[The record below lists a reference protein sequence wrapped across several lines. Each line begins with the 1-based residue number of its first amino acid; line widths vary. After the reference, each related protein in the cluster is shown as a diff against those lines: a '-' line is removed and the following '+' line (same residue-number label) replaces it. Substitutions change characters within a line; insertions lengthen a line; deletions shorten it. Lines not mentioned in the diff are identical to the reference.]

1 MGYKNWSANFVV
13 AQCVNRWYDHRGY
26 FAFLVRLNQMRKAG
40 LKMNSLVNMLEPSH
54 AETDV
59 VLDTG
64 PPGVMEGEGA

>member
-1 MGYKNWSANFVV
+1 MV
-13 AQCVNRWYDHRGY
+13 APCVNRRYAHRGY
-26 FAFLVRLNQMRKAG
+26 LTFLSRLNQMRKVG
-40 LKMNSLVNMLEPSH
+40 LKMNSLVNMLESSH

>member
-1 MGYKNWSANFVV
+1 MGNKNFSPNFVF
-13 AQCVNRWYDHRGY
+13 APCVNRWYAHRGY
-26 FAFLVRLNQMRKAG
+26 LAFLYMLNQVRKAG
-40 LKMNSLVNMLEPSH
+40 CKMNSLVNMLESSH